1 MPNDE
6 SSKIRHLLPEL
17 QAAILK
23 LSDMA
28 YDVAKLEY
36 YDNDDASRR
45 VKLGLVN
52 FENNEFKA
60 LKRSILGVREIVN
73 KNKSQSKK
81 QKQ

>member
-1 MPNDE
+1 MG
-6 SSKIRHLLPEL
+6 I
-17 QAAILK
+17 
-23 LSDMA
+23 
-28 YDVAKLEY
+28 DVAKLEY

-60 LKRSILGVREIVN
+60 LKRSVLGVREVVN

-81 QKQ
+81 QKNDNRKKI

>member
-6 SSKIRHLLPEL
+6 SSKIRHLLPVL
-17 QAAILK
+17 QAAIFK
-23 LSDMA
+23 LSDMSA
-28 YDVAKLEY
+28 DIAKLEY

-60 LKRSILGVREIVN
+60 LKRSVLGVREVVN
-73 KNKSQSKK
+73 KNKW
-81 QKQ
+81 